1 MRTWM
6 KIAICT
12 AALLAAGAA
21 GYVYYLY
28 HAVEKTAA
36 QMYQPL
42 QAAKSE
48 LRTQKASVQKQ
59 QPISVLLLGVDERE
73 NDRGRSDAIILAAVN
88 PAGGQTTLVN
98 IPRDTRT
105 KIADRGTVD
114 KINHAYAFGGVDMAV
129 KTAEQFFQVPI
140 DYYISVNMEGFEQVI
155 DALGG
160 VDVENEMSF
169 SYEDHTFPQ
178 GPLHLDGSAAL
189 AYARMRYD
197 DPRGDLGRNSRQRQ
211 IVKSMLKQVGRPD
224 IVTKA
229 KSVLDQLGRNVKTN
243 VTFSEWKDMLQD
255 YRFAFEQVNSIEMA
269 GEGSII
275 DGIYYYIVDQDEQTR
290 IQSELQNQLEL
301 DKTPPPPPAGA
312 IP

>member
-1 MRTWM
+1 MRTRV

-12 AALLAAGAA
+12 AAVLAAGAV
-21 GYVYYLY
+21 GYIYYLY

-42 QAAKSE
+42 QAAKSK
-48 LRTQKASVQKQ
+48 LRTEKASVEKK

-73 NDRGRSDAIILAAVN
+73 NDRGRSDTIMIAVVN

-105 KIADRGTVD
+105 QIAEHGTVD
-114 KINHAYAFGGVDMAV
+114 KMNHAYAFGGVDMAA
-129 KTAEQFFQVPI
+129 KTVEQFLQVPI
-140 DYYISVNMEGFEQVI
+140 DYYISVNMEGFEQII

-160 VDVENEMSF
+160 VDVENKMSF

-178 GPLHLDGSAAL
+178 GKLHLDGSAAL

-211 IVKSMLKQVGRPD
+211 IVKSMLKQVVRPD

-229 KSVLDQLGRNVKTN
+229 KGVLDQLGQNVKTN

-255 YRFAFEQVNSIEMA
+255 YRSAFEQVNSIELA

-275 DGIYYYIVDQDEQTR
+275 DGIYYYIVDQAEHKRVQA
-290 IQSELQNQLEL
+290 ELKSQLEL
-301 DKTPPPPPAGA
+301 DKTPQPPSAGA